1 MPTWLRIAFMLM
13 AVRSDNME
21 STLTQIG
28 YMALSWCLRGCFQAL
43 QRPIMIPKLVRMGK
57 MHPEVARRTVSSKK
71 AIAYWFTLTA
81 AVSAFLAYHNVVRMT
96 FFLVFT
102 TLALPLFKAVAF
114 PRVLPVPLFLCAVC
128 YGVWRWEG
136 VQELFLGLVLFQALP
151 TAHETLRHFL
161 GPKSG
166 NLAGFVAWALVA
178 AAVAPIVATFAA
190 AYFVP
195 EAIDWLVSNRTHA
208 SVAPYW
214 AALEYY
220 YSFLGFSTA
229 DGDNPYRVL
238 GVPQTASM
246 DAIKKRFRRLSVRY
260 HPDKTGNDPKKK
272 EHFVRLQQAMEVI
285 TKGTFDGAVN
295 ENALRARLR
304 GTIARCSELTP
315 IVGVW
320 VALALLAFFR
330 WVFRDRA
337 RERSEREAEA
347 AYRAAAAA
355 RGAVPM
361 DIPREYDI
369 GPSFL
374 GGNMLGYGGGNGG
387 AARFG
392 DAGPRAEARTVGGRR
407 VATPQTHMPR
417 LVELDAAAGAAG
429 GGPAEGEGG
438 AAQGVAVSGEGM
450 TRRGGAKQRA
460 GRRHR

>member
-57 MHPEVARRTVSSKK
+57 MHPEVARRMVSSKK

-102 TLALPLFKAVAF
+102 TLVLPLFKTVAF
-114 PRVLPVPLFLCAVC
+114 PRVLPVLPFLVAVC

-161 GPKSG
+161 GPKTG
-166 NLAGFVAWALVA
+166 NLAGFAAWAVVA
-178 AAVAPIVATFAA
+178 VAVAPIVATFAA

-195 EAIDWLVSNRTHA
+195 EAIDWLVSNRTHP
-208 SVAPYW
+208 SVAPHW

-220 YSFLGFSTA
+220 YSFLGFATA

-246 DAIKKRFRRLSVRY
+246 DAIKKKFRRLSVRY

-304 GTIARCSELTP
+304 GTISRCSELTP
-315 IVGVW
+315 IVGIW
-320 VALALLAFFR
+320 IALALLAFAR
-330 WVFRDRA
+330 WLFRDRK
-337 RERSEREAEA
+337 RERAEREAEA

-355 RGAVPM
+355 NGAVPM

-374 GGNMLGYGGGNGG
+374 GGNMLGYGGGGRG
-387 AARFG
+387 VARFG
-392 DAGPRAEARTVGGRR
+392 DAGPRAGARTVGGRR
-407 VATPQTHMPR
+407 VQTPQTQMPR
-417 LVELDAAAGAAG
+417 LVELDAAAGASAG
-429 GGPAEGEGG
+429 GSAAGKGG
-438 AAQGVAVSGEGM
+438 AAEGVAVSGDGL
-450 TRRGGAKQRA
+450 TRRGGKERS
-460 GRRHR
+460 GR

>member
-57 MHPEVARRTVSSKK
+57 MHPEVARRTASSKK

-374 GGNMLGYGGGNGG
+374 GVNMLGYGGGGRGVARDALEREG
-387 AARFG
+387 ARG
-392 DAGPRAEARTVGGRR
+392 DDG
-407 VATPQTHMPR
+407 
-417 LVELDAAAGAAG
+417 AG
-429 GGPAEGEGG
+429 GGL
-438 AAQGVAVSGEGM
+438 
-450 TRRGGAKQRA
+450 
-460 GRRHR
+460 

>member
-102 TLALPLFKAVAF
+102 TLVLPLFKTLAF
-114 PRVLPVPLFLCAVC
+114 PRVLPVLPFLVAVC

-161 GPKSG
+161 GPKTG
-166 NLAGFVAWALVA
+166 NLAGFAAWALVA
-178 AAVAPIVATFAA
+178 VAVAPIVATFAA

-195 EAIDWLVSNRTHA
+195 ELFDWLVSNRTQP

-220 YSFLGFSTA
+220 YSFLGFATA

-246 DAIKKRFRRLSVRY
+246 DAIKKKFRRLSVQY

-295 ENALRARLR
+295 ENATRA
-304 GTIARCSELTP
+304 CS
-315 IVGVW
+315 
-320 VALALLAFFR
+320 
-330 WVFRDRA
+330 
-337 RERSEREAEA
+337 RSSPS
-347 AYRAAAAA
+347 
-355 RGAVPM
+355 V
-361 DIPREYDI
+361 
-369 GPSFL
+369 GPSSWTTSPIPSSGRGRRMFRTSTTWIPKRDAL
-374 GGNMLGYGGGNGG
+374 GRNRRPCPRSSREGKK
-387 AARFG
+387 ARRRCLS
-392 DAGPRAEARTVGGRR
+392 DASHTRR
-407 VATPQTHMPR
+407 VARPR
-417 LVELDAAAGAAG
+417 
-429 GGPAEGEGG
+429 
-438 AAQGVAVSGEGM
+438 VA
-450 TRRGGAKQRA
+450 
-460 GRRHR
+460 